1 MIENESEL
9 VRLCQKGNPQAQ
21 RALFDAY
28 SDRFY
33 RIALRYVRIQAD
45 AQDVVMMA
53 FVKVF
58 KNIKSFTLRNESG
71 SSEAWIRKIVINE
84 ALMWLR
90 KRNNFNLME
99 TVDGDNP
106 DHGVGGFNEVDAEYL
121 YQLIVELPA
130 GYRTVF
136 NLHAI
141 EGYDHQEIAE
151 MLGIAE
157 STSRS
162 QLFKAKQILKRRIE
176 QEDIE
181 YGVG

>member
-1 MIENESEL
+1 MIEKESEL

-33 RIALRYVRIQAD
+33 RLALRYVKIQPD

-53 FVKVF
+53 FVKIF
-58 KNIKSFTLRNESG
+58 KNIKSFNQRSGTG
-71 SSEAWIRKIVINE
+71 SSEAWMRKIVINE

-90 KRNNFNLME
+90 KRNNFNLTE

-106 DHGVGGFNEVDAEYL
+106 DHGTGGFSEVDGEYL

-141 EGYDHQEIAE
+141 EGYDHQEIAQ

-162 QLFKAKQILKRRIE
+162 QLFKAKQLLKRRIE
-176 QEDIE
+176 QEDIQ
-181 YGVG
+181 YGIG